1 MAAAVRMGTRGPA
14 PACSRTARRAMRWA
28 TSCRG
33 TCVVAPERLL
43 LLSAHTPD
51 WNKLPGAK
59 QIFSGVSQSSTRSC
73 SCPPGYERPNSSK
86 ARRILCCTC
95 HPGRSTKRSIFR
107 LAAKVFVHSLVFNSF
122 EFLRGPVTFL
132 ACRSFKFACCQ
143 SQFALRYLFG
153 CSADT
158 SSFTNPIRGGSS
170 LKKK

>member
-1 MAAAVRMGTRGPA
+1 MRDACARIELIACDIPFRRG
-14 PACSRTARRAMRWA
+14 SHQFSSL
-28 TSCRG
+28 TSG
-33 TCVVAPERLL
+33 PIQVKP
-43 LLSAHTPD
+43 
-51 WNKLPGAK
+51 K
-59 QIFSGVSQSSTRSC
+59 
-73 SCPPGYERPNSSK
+73 
-86 ARRILCCTC
+86 RIHCCTC

-158 SSFTNPIRGGSS
+158 SSFTNPIRGGLHKNKTICQARFPDPRCLEPSTWRS
-170 LKKK
+170 RFPW